1 MKDKIGGVLPAITGA
16 IATVWLSAI
25 AVSDISQRLLP
36 TIISG
41 TAAIVIYNFC
51 RFIKYSGLDNRWA
64 LSGQCDASL
73 TKPDPMSIGTDRPMA
88 LVQTRRQGLHQD
100 RLTSIVG
107 TSDGSSYWLLAVL
120 TEQPVSNTCRCGLV
134 AASR

>member
-41 TAAIVIYNFC
+41 TAGIV
-51 RFIKYSGLDNRWA
+51 L
-64 LSGQCDASL
+64 LE
-73 TKPDPMSIGTDRPMA
+73 T
-88 LVQTRRQGLHQD
+88 
-100 RLTSIVG
+100 IVG
-107 TSDGSSYWLLAVL
+107 KADCTSVVAVWVIFESLRPLSSR
-120 TEQPVSNTCRCGLV
+120 P
-134 AASR
+134 